1 MPLARWAKMMMVA
14 QALMSIVILA
24 LVIANAV
31 NLLQG

>member
-1 MPLARWAKMMMVA
+1 MMMVA
-14 QALMSIVILA
+14 QALMPIVILA

>member
-1 MPLARWAKMMMVA
+1 LARWAKMMMVA

-24 LVIANAV
+24 LVISNAV